1 MTNIVNTGR
10 HGMSA
15 EIVLLDVVAKGPE
28 AHPEE
33 LRGFHLDAAGA
44 LEGLRDVAALDLLD
58 VGLEVKPRIREP
70 GGGPVARSGAPERRQ
85 GDRNDVDPVVQ
96 ILPEPAFCDRLVE
109 VPVGRRNHPDVG
121 LKLFEPA
128 EAAEAPF
135 LQDPKE
141 LDLHDGAHLAY
152 LVEEDRASFSDL

>member
-1 MTNIVNTGR
+1 MGPLGPLTLTGRMTNIVNTGR

-44 LEGLRDVAALDLLD
+44 LEGLRDVAAPDLLG
-58 VGLEVKPRIREP
+58 VLREEML
-70 GGGPVARSGAPERRQ
+70 GEERNVLATLPERRQ

-141 LDLHDGAHLAY
+141 LDLHDRAHLA
-152 LVEEDRASFSDL
+152 DL